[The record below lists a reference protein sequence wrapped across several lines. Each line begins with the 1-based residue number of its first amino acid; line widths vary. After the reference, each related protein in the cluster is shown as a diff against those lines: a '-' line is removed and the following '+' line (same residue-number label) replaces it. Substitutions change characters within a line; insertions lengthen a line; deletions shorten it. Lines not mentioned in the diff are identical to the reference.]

1 MASKEEY
8 RAQWH
13 RCTQNYVHCYI
24 ITTSFDDIITCIHS
38 LLEGYKWSC
47 HSSDPHRTPR
57 LLPELHYHR
66 MPQLLCEES
75 MEMVYIV
82 GEFNF
87 SYILGMHTR
96 IFCLAPT
103 SQCVN
108 SPTEAARA
116 RALLT
121 VREARLPTND
131 GS

>member
-47 HSSDPHRTPR
+47 HSSDPHRIPL

-75 MEMVYIV
+75 MEMIISGGVLFFVYTR
-82 GEFNF
+82 NAHAH
-87 SYILGMHTR
+87 IL
-96 IFCLAPT
+96 P
-103 SQCVN
+103 
-108 SPTEAARA
+108 RA
-116 RALLT
+116 YQ
-121 VREARLPTND
+121 PMCKQSD
-131 GS
+131 